1 LPLFP
6 IIFAGLPLLDAALA
20 VLRRL
25 RSRGSPLSGDRL
37 HVYDLLLARGWSQRK
52 VALSCYSLT
61 ASLVAAGWS
70 CVRVG
75 FGQAVMTCA
84 IYFGALLAA
93 ALRLGSLNSRHT
105 DLRVQEEKTA
115 VLSGKVLP
123 STDAFTFYR
132 K

>member
-52 VALSCYSLT
+52 LALTCYSVT
-61 ASLVAAGWS
+61 AALVVAGWS

-75 FGQAVMTCA
+75 FTQGVVISMIC
-84 IYFGALLAA
+84 FGALVAA
-93 ALRLGSLNSRHT
+93 GLRLGSLNSYQAHSS
-105 DLRVQEEKTA
+105 VQEQKTA
-115 VLSGKVLP
+115 VLSRNVQP
-123 STDAFTFYR
+123 SAVGFINCR